1 MPKRVTREERFF
13 CLPGE
18 GPLPESDAGE
28 SLCWVLASAEDFEKV
43 NKFAEKLQVERRPD
57 RGEEIKKHRY
67 IITRVGNEMLDL
79 RVNINIARAE
89 RKEREEAQRAKDQ
102 EARRARAEARRARF
116 EERRSQEENSSTS
129 VEEEELDE
137 RFLSFCEN

>member
-57 RGEEIKKHRY
+57 REEEIKKHRS

-89 RKEREEAQRAKDQ
+89 RKEREEAQKAKDK
-102 EARRARAEARRARF
+102 EARRGRAEARRAR
-116 EERRSQEENSSTS
+116 
-129 VEEEELDE
+129 
-137 RFLSFCEN
+137 

>member
-57 RGEEIKKHRY
+57 REEEIKKHRS
-67 IITRVGNEMLDL
+67 IIT
-79 RVNINIARAE
+79 
-89 RKEREEAQRAKDQ
+89 
-102 EARRARAEARRARF
+102 
-116 EERRSQEENSSTS
+116 
-129 VEEEELDE
+129 
-137 RFLSFCEN
+137 

>member
-18 GPLPESDAGE
+18 GPLPESDVGE

-57 RGEEIKKHRY
+57 REEEIKKHRS

-89 RKEREEAQRAKDQ
+89 RKDREEAQKAKDK
-102 EARRARAEARRARF
+102 EARRGRAEARRARF
-116 EERRSQEENSSTS
+116 QEENSSLS
-129 VEEEELDE
+129 VEEEEVDE
-137 RFLSFCEN
+137 KYLSFCEN